1 MAKNRKSSAK
11 AAGENYYYAGGQ
23 RIELEPAT
31 DLLAVDESALRQADL
46 PASAKKALTK
56 AARQLT
62 SGISLIDRDAVDGVV
77 ADALANAGAL
87 QPVFRAMGALLV
99 ALPEVRVEFAEGA
112 AKKQG
117 LEKWLAARG
126 DEAAIEKQ
134 SDGRITI
141 RPTSGY
147 GGDALAIANALAE
160 EVKPEV
166 AQPRF
171 VRIVRRPGA
180 VRPKN

>member
-1 MAKNRKSSAK
+1 MGKNKKSSAK
-11 AAGENYYYAGGQ
+11 SAGENYYYAGGQ

-31 DLLAVDESALRQADL
+31 DLLAVDESALRQANL
-46 PASAKKALTK
+46 PASAKKALK

-62 SGISLIDRDAVDGVV
+62 SGISLIDRDAIEDAV
-77 ADALANAGAL
+77 ADALAKAGAL
-87 QPVFRAMGALLV
+87 QPVFRAMGAVLV

-112 AKKQG
+112 AKSRG
-117 LEKWLAARG
+117 LKKWLATRG

-147 GGDALAIANALAE
+147 GGDALAIANALTE